1 MRPASVVT
9 SIVAHVIIALL
20 WLLAFV
26 LYATRMSPIG
36 LAIAG
41 ILLGAQLV
49 GFLGI
54 IRRRSYARPYNAV
67 YFLFWGAFSS
77 LGACAA
83 AGREHDA
90 SLFAWGLFV
99 LLFFGWL
106 ALSFALAPR
115 VKAYFASSSP
125 PPLTV
130 PPSAIASSDSAAA
143 RE

>member
-1 MRPASVVT
+1 MRPAPVVT

-26 LYATRMSPIG
+26 LYATRMSPVG
-36 LAIAG
+36 LAIAAV
-41 ILLGAQLV
+41 LLGLQLI

-54 IRRRSYARPYNAV
+54 LRRRSYARPYNAV

-83 AGREHDA
+83 AEREHDP

-106 ALSFALAPR
+106 GLSFALAPR
-115 VKAYFASSSP
+115 VKAFFSSSQTPPLAGP
-125 PPLTV
+125 PP
-130 PPSAIASSDSAAA
+130 SIATSDPAAGP
-143 RE
+143 E